1 MNFDFSYTS
10 SAVMLKV
17 HGQKQGFLD
26 RFFYK
31 KSPNSINDVL
41 KDHQALAFAIADL
54 RALADEKKETIKVQ
68 EESLEFSH
76 RLAGELDVNVATI
89 LGLPP
94 LVDLS
99 LRTDAEG
106 TLGSSSFRLRYEWRK
121 GGVKQ
126 QPVRVGCVLETA
138 DGTRRIPFWM
148 LEALQVADELTA
160 NPTGTDTLEVNHW
173 EALARFRKALDP
185 IESEQTDVSASMTS
199 FLSNLNVS
207 LVDKFS
213 ISPNTDGTDFEIV
226 PFSGRAIENA
236 GLNTEDGSLSERS
249 SELQDGSLN
258 VFQETVRRRG
268 AMTAYRI
275 GKGNYVVVDRSA
287 APALEVMT
295 KFQRANE
302 AERVSFIKN
311 PRDAISEAYS
321 HRLRELGE
329 MDGLGAEGEEE
340 LVEQAS
346 GPVFIETREF
356 SERVTGVRVFQPE
369 STNLYAGDATTWLP
383 EQFVDQ
389 LSLVLSSLG
398 QRGLISLQESI
409 RVAIDEGRDS
419 VEFDGFQIPARSEVL
434 ALTQEHIDRLGPS
447 VEDKTVQPEAVELEG
462 PIVLGTKV
470 NFQSVLWSE
479 KIKERKTRIDSVLPA
494 IVRTKLKEH
503 QHECFQWQIKAWKK
517 GLPGVLNADEQGL
530 GKTLETIAFLAWLQ
544 QHTATKEAM
553 NRGPILVV
561 APTSLLE
568 NWEKEVSKHLD
579 GAGLGEVIRLYGSGI
594 SQQRLASTS
603 GKDTDDGVVKL
614 DFSALR
620 EACLNGEAHKIWVL
634 TTYTTLTN
642 YHHSLARIPFS
653 AIVFD
658 EIQAIKNPISLR
670 AAAARSLNANFRIG
684 LTGTPI
690 ENSSLDLW
698 AIMDVLASGALG
710 SMDEYRANYEKP
722 NAENMQELYERVF
735 TPQDGLPPI
744 SLRRVKEVVAAD
756 LPTKTRRL
764 HPRLMPAGQSSVYS
778 DARLTLA
785 SKRPGAALKALHHI
799 RSVSVH
805 PTLSDP
811 LPDEIYIQASARLNA
826 VMSILSK
833 IAKKGERALVFI
845 EHRQMQ
851 YRFIELVRRA
861 FDLKNVDLINGDTPI
876 KQRQQIVDRFQLHQP
891 NDGVFDLL
899 VLGPKAAGTG
909 LTLTA
914 ATHVIHL
921 SRWWNPA
928 VEEQCND
935 RVHRLG
941 QSQPVQIHIPMA
953 IHPDYR
959 EKSFDCLL
967 HSLMQRKRRLAKS
980 ALWPMGDTESD
991 STGLQEQ
998 VGSASAY
1005 DRGNEDQTDV
1015 VGNSIR
1021 AMFLRDGEP
1030 QIVVEQD
1037 GSILVQ

>member
-1 MNFDFSYTS
+1 MHFDFTYTAS
-10 SAVMLKV
+10 TVVLKV
-17 HGQKQGFLD
+17 RGQKQGFLD
-26 RFFYK
+26 RFFTK
-31 KSPNSINDVL
+31 KSVNSLDDALNDQ
-41 KDHQALAFAIADL
+41 QALAFAIADL
-54 RALADEKKETIKVQ
+54 RALADEKHELLNVQ
-68 EESLEFSH
+68 DDLLEFSH
-76 RLAGELDVNVATI
+76 HLAAQVDVNVASV
-89 LGLPP
+89 LGLPQ
-94 LVDLS
+94 LVDLT
-99 LRTDAEG
+99 LNTDAEG

-121 GGVKQ
+121 AGVKQ
-126 QPVRVGCVLETA
+126 LPVRVGCVLETA
-138 DGTRRIPFWM
+138 DGLRRIPFWM
-148 LEALQVADELTA
+148 LEAIEVADALSA
-160 NPTGTDTLEVNHW
+160 SPSGKDTLEVNQW

-185 IESEQTDVSASMTS
+185 IELEQSDVSASMTT

-213 ISPNTDGTDFEIV
+213 ISPNLDGTDFEII
-226 PFSGRAIENA
+226 PFSGRSIQSA
-236 GLNTEDGSLSERS
+236 GLNAEDGSLSERS
-249 SELQDGSLN
+249 SEIQDESLKA
-258 VFQETVRRRG
+258 FQETVRQRG

-275 GKGNYVVVDRSA
+275 GKGNYVVVDRAA

-295 KFQRANE
+295 RLQRASVD
-302 AERVSFIKN
+302 ERVAFIKN
-311 PRDAISEAYS
+311 PREAISEAYS
-321 HRLRELGE
+321 QRLRERGE
-329 MDGLGAEGEEE
+329 MEGLGAEGEEE
-340 LVEQAS
+340 AVERAS
-346 GPVFIETREF
+346 GPIFIETREF

-369 STNLYAGDATTWLP
+369 SSFSYAGDATTWLP

-398 QRGLISLQESI
+398 QRGLISLQDKI
-409 RVAIDEGRDS
+409 RVAIDQGKAFIEFEG
-419 VEFDGFQIPARSEVL
+419 FPIPARPEVL
-434 ALTQEHIDRLGPS
+434 AIAQKHIDRLGPS
-447 VEDKTVQPEAVELEG
+447 AKDETVQPESSDPQG

-470 NFQSVLWSE
+470 NFQSVIWSE
-479 KIKERKTRIDSVLPA
+479 KIKERKTKIESVLPT
-494 IVRTKLKEH
+494 IVRTKLKDH
-503 QHECFQWQIKAWKK
+503 QLDCFQWQIEAWKK
-517 GLPGVLNADEQGL
+517 GLPGILNADEQGL

-568 NWEKEVSKHLD
+568 NWEKEVSTHLD
-579 GAGLGEVIRLYGSGI
+579 GGGLGEVIRLYGSGI
-594 SQQRLASTS
+594 SQQKLAGTS
-603 GKDTDDGVVKL
+603 GKDTDDGVEKL
-614 DFSALR
+614 DFSTLR
-620 EACLNGEAHKIWVL
+620 EACLTGEAHKIWVL

-658 EIQAIKNPISLR
+658 EVQAIKNPISLR
-670 AAAARSLNANFRIG
+670 AAAARTLNANFRIG

-690 ENSSLDLW
+690 ENSSIDLW

-710 SMDEYRANYEKP
+710 SMEEYRANYEKP
-722 NAENMQELYERVF
+722 SADNMKELYERVF
-735 TPQDGLPPI
+735 TPQDGLPAI

-764 HPRLMPAGQSSVYS
+764 HPRLMPVGQSTVYS
-778 DARLTLA
+778 DARLMLA

-805 PTLSDP
+805 PSLGEP
-811 LPDEIYIQASARLNA
+811 LPDDAYIDASARLSA
-826 VMSILSK
+826 VMNILSQ
-833 IAKKGERALVFI
+833 IANKGERALVFI

-876 KQRQQIVDRFQLHQP
+876 KQRQQIVDRFQRHQS

-967 HSLMQRKRRLAKS
+967 HSLMQRKRKLAKS
-980 ALWPMGDTESD
+980 ALWPMGDTETD
-991 STGLQEQ
+991 SAGLQQE
-998 VGSASAY
+998 VGSANAY
-1005 DRGNEDQTDV
+1005 DRESDGQTDI
-1015 VGNSIR
+1015 VGNSIK

-1030 QIVVEQD
+1030 EMIANTD
-1037 GSILVQ
+1037 GSIVVQ